1 MLKKILIAAGT
12 LVVIVVAALLVAG
25 YFLMKG
31 PDLARYDSLRQPRIV
46 QKPDQRM
53 LQVEAAGD
61 PNTAGLK
68 AFALLFQTYY
78 KNARTKGP
86 VAPLAR
92 WPKPFD
98 TPKDQWVGLY
108 ALPVPE
114 SLEKLK
120 GAPDQ
125 PGFAVTLATWQYGE
139 VAEILH
145 VGPYSTEAPTIERLT
160 AFIAASGYE
169 IAGPH
174 EEEYL
179 RGPGLFG
186 KGDPEKYYTIIR
198 YRVERASPQRGAAGG
213 EGR

>member
-1 MLKKILIAAGT
+1 MLKKILIAAGI
-12 LVVIVVAALLVAG
+12 LVIVVVAALLVAG
-25 YFLMKG
+25 YVMMKG
-31 PDLARYDSLRQPRIV
+31 PDLARYDALKRPRIV

-53 LQVEAAGD
+53 LQVEAVGD

-78 KNARTKGP
+78 RNARTKGP

-92 WPKPFD
+92 WPQPFD
-98 TPKDQWVGLY
+98 TPQDQWVGRY

-120 GAPDQ
+120 ETPAAP
-125 PGFAVTLATWQYGE
+125 GMAVTLTTWQYGE
-139 VAEILH
+139 VAEVLH
-145 VGPYSTEAPTIERLT
+145 VGPYSAAAPSVEKLM
-160 AFIAASGYE
+160 AFIDASGYVV
-169 IAGPH
+169 AGPH

-186 KGDPEKYYTIIR
+186 KGDPDKYHTIIR
-198 YRVERASPQRGAAGG
+198 YRVEKKTPPPTPR
-213 EGR
+213 